1 MKWLI
6 LGLLVVSNEREYRMI
21 VNCPTCKKS
30 VQWSSHSKF
39 RPFCSKTCQL
49 IDLGEWA
56 DEEKSIP
63 CGASKDAQTT
73 AMPDI
78 EDIEALLAQQQDNF
92 FKE

>member
-1 MKWLI
+1 MK
-6 LGLLVVSNEREYRMI
+6 
-21 VNCPTCKKS
+21 VNCPSCRKIVDWNDNS
-30 VQWSSHSKF
+30 PF

-63 CGASKDAQTT
+63 CGPSKDAELSE
-73 AMPDI
+73 MPDI
-78 EDIEALLAQQQDNF
+78 EDIEAMLSQQEQDF